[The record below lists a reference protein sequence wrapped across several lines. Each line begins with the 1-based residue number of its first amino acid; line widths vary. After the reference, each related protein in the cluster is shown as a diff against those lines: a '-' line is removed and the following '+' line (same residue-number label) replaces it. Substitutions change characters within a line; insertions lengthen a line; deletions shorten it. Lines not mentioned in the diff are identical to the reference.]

1 MNIELSKRALDA
13 QMNYS
18 QVERD
23 NIARGN
29 RMAIDILFVL
39 IKILDVRFNSV
50 ISIIRI
56 QQQLIFPFY
65 LRDLEERDPNLQTFD
80 TTRSELISPTALQT
94 S

>member
-29 RMAIDILFVL
+29 RKAIEILFVL
-39 IKILDVRFNSV
+39 VKILDVWFNSV
-50 ISIIRI
+50 ISIIYI
-56 QQQLIFPFY
+56 KEQLIFPFY
-65 LRDLEERDPNLQTFD
+65 LRDLVRGPNRQTFNTKRIKRID
-80 TTRSELISPTALQT
+80 N
-94 S
+94 